1 MKVNVTGLSN
11 WASEVTYTLDKL
23 GFSYTFY
30 LDYIDDTEFL
40 IARIWQCT
48 VNISTTDIMVDIC
61 SLSKLHSYLSYK
73 QECNFDIYL

>member
-1 MKVNVTGLSN
+1 M
-11 WASEVTYTLDKL
+11 SEIGKLNTLWISW
-23 GFSYTFY
+23 GFHDYAFY